1 MKFKHQSHQDRFFV
15 PNTLTITN
23 LDLIP
28 TDSLTVHKDG
38 MYASVYMG
46 ELTFANGSTSE
57 LRLYVGLLDSDNLD
71 NAKKWLDELKEELA

>member
-15 PNTLTITN
+15 PNTLTLTN

-46 ELTFANGSTSE
+46 ELTFSNGSTSE

-71 NAKKWLDELKEELA
+71 NAKKWLDELKEELV

>member
-1 MKFKHQSHQDRFFV
+1 MKFKHQSHQCRFFV
-15 PNTLTITN
+15 PDTPTITN

-38 MYASVYMG
+38 MCASVYMG
-46 ELTFANGSTSE
+46 ELTFEDGSTSE

-71 NAKKWLDELKEELA
+71 NAKKWLDELKGELI